1 MNAVELLNEHPEKVV
16 AAYFKD
22 QDGNP
27 LILADYQ
34 TEFIKAVI
42 KRDKTRF
49 IYKACTQS
57 GKSCALS
64 VVLALFAIFFPN
76 ERIVNVSCTE
86 LQARIIFDQTK
97 KFLVEDHV
105 EIRKMVDLSRSIGS
119 RKEFSKTKMFMKNG
133 TEIKVL
139 STGMGET
146 ASVGNSLL
154 GMSATILVIDEAAS
168 IPNEVFTT
176 KILRMLGASRTVGL
190 EKILILSSTPQTS
203 NFFEEAWYD
212 PEYEKFTV
220 DWKQAV
226 DAGRMDLKTVM
237 EQKRKMTKSNFDM
250 WYNANFPNM
259 LEDSVYDM
267 DEVKEN
273 TVDQDFQFYGEKI
286 LSVDI
291 ARYGRDF
298 TIYALIDKVE
308 ETYRVVDFLQDE
320 KKDTVTVAGRI
331 VSLNNEHK
339 FDHVFIDEGGIGC
352 LVKGT
357 EVLTSNGWKTIEK
370 LKEGDLIYS
379 KNNSHIQFEKVNS
392 ILEKETEIIHLEKGY
407 SFSSGQTFYLK
418 TRNAYPLKLHS
429 WETAT
434 KLNYFTLDNEFN
446 WLYREFGFELKGL
459 EVKMPN
465 GGIKKTGVKTKISG
479 QNFAKLLGWYQSEG
493 NLDKCSINIS
503 QSEKSKHLKDIEKSI
518 TECGLKFTKKISKVG
533 EVKYVVYSKELRDWC
548 EKECYHSKPHHSHT
562 KIIPTWLKYNSK
574 EVIQSFLEEYNKG
587 DGTIHHGS
595 REYFTCSK
603 DMAEGL
609 LELVYKS
616 GRYGNIRIKQK
627 KGSESSIHGRKI
639 VRKHD
644 FYVVYEWKRRSISIS
659 PKIIK
664 RELGKTYDVRISGSS
679 KLFMVRFKD
688 KRAFWVHNGGP
699 LDIVRSK
706 GIEAV
711 GVLAGSKCTSK
722 EIAENCS
729 NLKAELHMKAKKL
742 FETGKLKVI
751 DKGTLFKEL
760 RGMRKDW
767 TPNGKIKI
775 IDPDKSPDYVDA
787 LVYSLYKPNYGTF
800 VIVDMKG
807 AKKKVGFS

>member
-1 MNAVELLNEHPEKVV
+1 MNEDEVVSLVEEEPEKIV

-22 QDGNP
+22 PDGNP
-27 LILADYQ
+27 LILANYQ
-34 TEFIKAVI
+34 TEFIKAVL

-57 GKSCALS
+57 GKSCAIS
-64 VVLALFAIFFPN
+64 VLLALLAMLFPN

-97 KFLVEDHV
+97 KFLVEDHPQ
-105 EIRKMVDLSRSIGS
+105 IRKMVDLSRSIGS

-146 ASVGNSLL
+146 DSVGNSLL

-168 IPNEVFTT
+168 IPNVVFTT

-203 NFFEEAWYD
+203 NFFEDAWYD

-237 EQKRKMTKSNFDM
+237 EQKRKMTKSNFKM
-250 WYNANFPNM
+250 WYLSEFPSM

-273 TVDQDFQFYGEKI
+273 TVAQDFQFYGEKI

-298 TIYALIDKVE
+298 TIYMLMDNVGE
-308 ETYRVVDFLQDE
+308 DYREVDVFQDE

-331 VSLNNEHK
+331 ISLYNEHK
-339 FDHVFIDEGGIGC
+339 FDHVFIDEGG
-352 LVKGT
+352 
-357 EVLTSNGWKTIEK
+357 
-370 LKEGDLIYS
+370 
-379 KNNSHIQFEKVNS
+379 
-392 ILEKETEIIHLEKGY
+392 
-407 SFSSGQTFYLK
+407 
-418 TRNAYPLKLHS
+418 
-429 WETAT
+429 
-434 KLNYFTLDNEFN
+434 
-446 WLYREFGFELKGL
+446 
-459 EVKMPN
+459 
-465 GGIKKTGVKTKISG
+465 
-479 QNFAKLLGWYQSEG
+479 
-493 NLDKCSINIS
+493 
-503 QSEKSKHLKDIEKSI
+503 
-518 TECGLKFTKKISKVG
+518 VG
-533 EVKYVVYSKELRDWC
+533 
-548 EKECYHSKPHHSHT
+548 
-562 KIIPTWLKYNSK
+562 
-574 EVIQSFLEEYNKG
+574 
-587 DGTIHHGS
+587 
-595 REYFTCSK
+595 
-603 DMAEGL
+603 
-609 LELVYKS
+609 
-616 GRYGNIRIKQK
+616 
-627 KGSESSIHGRKI
+627 
-639 VRKHD
+639 
-644 FYVVYEWKRRSISIS
+644 
-659 PKIIK
+659 
-664 RELGKTYDVRISGSS
+664 
-679 KLFMVRFKD
+679 
-688 KRAFWVHNGGP
+688 GGP

-711 GVLAGSKCTSK
+711 GVLAGSKCTTK
-722 EIAENCS
+722 EIGETCS

-775 IDPDKSPDYVDA
+775 VDPDKSPDYVDA
-787 LVYSLYKPNYGTF
+787 LVYSLFKPNYGTF

-807 AKKKVGFS
+807 AKKKVGFT